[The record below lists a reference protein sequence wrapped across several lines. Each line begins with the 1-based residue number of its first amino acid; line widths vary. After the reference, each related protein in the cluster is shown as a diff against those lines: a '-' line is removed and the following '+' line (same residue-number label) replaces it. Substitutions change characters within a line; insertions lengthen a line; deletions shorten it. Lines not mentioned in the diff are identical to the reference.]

1 MLRRPLM
8 NWGRAGVFGSS
19 EAAGVDLEGSRAT
32 HELLVRDVAAYADS
46 SNIVGFY
53 DSKNTRGNFIGDVD
67 GNTMLDLC
75 SMENMPLGY
84 NHAAFTSN
92 FNNKNWDY
100 ATINAGLDAA
110 ERSTS
115 DFAD

>member
-1 MLRRPLM
+1 M

-19 EAAGVDLEGSRAT
+19 EAAGIDLEGSRAT
-32 HELLVRDVAAYADS
+32 HELIKSDVSAYANS

-84 NHAAFTSN
+84 NHDGFTSN
-92 FNNKNWDY
+92 FNNKKWDMH
-100 ATINAGLDAA
+100 TINAGLDAA
-110 ERSTS
+110 ERSTN
-115 DFAD
+115 DFAS